1 MIFSIF
7 VTVCPSACVFFI
19 KICQTDV
26 YISSPI
32 LDLYI
37 YYVILYNEYIIPSI
51 NESGEK
57 MKRILIADDEARIRR
72 LVCDFLKNAGYE
84 TVEAVDGKDA
94 IEKFYSVGSIN
105 LVICDIMMPEM
116 DGWEVCR
123 KIRESS
129 SVPILVLTAR
139 SQEFDELMSFESGAD
154 DYVTKPFSPSVLV
167 KRVEALL
174 KRSQGKPD
182 NKSDEIISVDG
193 LIIDLPAHKV
203 TLDGTAVELTI
214 KEHNILVK
222 LASSPD
228 RIYSREQLLDSIW
241 GVDFIGDPRT
251 VDSHVAR
258 LRTKLGVWGEKHLK
272 TVYGIGYKIEVSTS

>member
-1 MIFSIF
+1 
-7 VTVCPSACVFFI
+7 
-19 KICQTDV
+19 
-26 YISSPI
+26 
-32 LDLYI
+32 
-37 YYVILYNEYIIPSI
+37 
-51 NESGEK
+51 
-57 MKRILIADDEARIRR
+57 MKRILVADDEARIRR

-94 IEKFYSVGSIN
+94 IEKFFSVGSID
-105 LVICDIMMPEM
+105 LVICDIMMPEA
-116 DGWEVCR
+116 DGWEVSK

-174 KRSQGKPD
+174 KRSQGRAAASS
-182 NKSDEIISVDG
+182 NEIISIDG
-193 LIIDLPAHKV
+193 LVIDIPAHTV
-203 TLDGTAVELTI
+203 TNAGKTVDLTI

-222 LASSPD
+222 LTGNPG

-258 LRTKLGVWGEKHLK
+258 LRTKLGSWGEMHLK
-272 TVYGIGYKIEVSTS
+272 TVYGVGYKIEVDKP